1 MFGNRYT
8 LTKATKLA
16 NIFIIC
22 NGLLKRFRTLHILL
36 YDSHEQKTALTAI
49 TLNNLSKTYPQPLLR
64 LKRALRLGVKPPVDA
79 LVGVNFEVEKGEV
92 FGLIGRNGA
101 GKTTLTKIIATLV
114 QPTSGTVSV
123 FGRDSVKDDVK
134 VRASL
139 GLATAEERSFYWRLT
154 STQNLMFF
162 ARLHGIADKKA
173 RSRISELFERLELN
187 ELANRRFS
195 DLSTGNKQKLA
206 VARALLAKPPLL
218 LLDEP
223 TRSLDPLA
231 ASNMRQIISSLNDE
245 TVLLTSHNLSEIE
258 QLCDRVA
265 IISDGVIRAIDTPAA
280 LRAQHSETQKVKIEL
295 NAASEASLITLN
307 NLRNFAVERDG
318 DSISVSFEREPH
330 DDLLGSAIVE
340 LNEKGAKIVDIETE
354 KPTLLDVL
362 EKYN

>member
-1 MFGNRYT
+1 M
-8 LTKATKLA
+8 
-16 NIFIIC
+16 
-22 NGLLKRFRTLHILL
+22 
-36 YDSHEQKTALTAI
+36 TAI
-49 TLNNLSKTYPQPLLR
+49 KLSNLSKTYPQTFPR
-64 LKRALRLGVKPPVDA
+64 VRRAFRLGVKPPVNA
-79 LVGVNFEVEKGEV
+79 LINVNFEVEKGEV

-114 QPTSGTVSV
+114 QPTSGSVAV
-123 FGRDSVKDDVK
+123 FGKDSVKDDVA

-162 ARLHGIADKKA
+162 ARLHGIADKDA
-173 RSRISELFERLELN
+173 RTRISELFEKLEIP
-187 ELANRRFS
+187 ELAKRRFS

-206 VARALLAKPPLL
+206 VARALIAKPPLL

-223 TRSLDPLA
+223 TRSLDPMA
-231 ASNMRQIISSLNDE
+231 AANMRQIIASLTDE

-265 IISDGVIRAIDTPAA
+265 IISEGVIRAVGTPPE

-295 NAASEASLITLN
+295 NAAAEASLKTLN
-307 NLRNFAVERDG
+307 NLRNFSIERDG
-318 DSISVSFEREPH
+318 DKISVSFEREPH
-330 DDLLGSAIVE
+330 DDLLGSAIAGLSERGV
-340 LNEKGAKIVDIETE
+340 KIVDIETE